1 MMGMVKIRVDL
12 ILSDKNG
19 GSDGSHQKE
28 ETRLNRRFDQ
38 IEQRAPGKLGR
49 VFAALR
55 RPSMAFVRIPLGV
68 ILVIGGVFSILPFL
82 GLWMLPIGLL
92 LLAIDLPFL
101 RGPINRVALWVE
113 RKWNVW
119 RRG

>member
-1 MMGMVKIRVDL
+1 MNE
-12 ILSDKNG
+12 KNG
-19 GSDGSHQKE
+19 GPDSSQQKE

-38 IEQRAPGKLGR
+38 IEQRAPGGLGR
-49 VFAALR
+49 IFAALR
-55 RPSMAFVRIPLGV
+55 RPSMAFVRIPLGL
-68 ILVIGGVFSILPFL
+68 ILVIGGVFSILPLL

-101 RGPINRVALWVE
+101 RWPLNRAVAWIE
-113 RKWNVW
+113 RKWRVW

>member
-1 MMGMVKIRVDL
+1 M
-12 ILSDKNG
+12 SDKNG
-19 GSDGSHQKE
+19 GSDTLHQKE

-38 IEQRAPGKLGR
+38 IEQQAPGKLGR
-49 VFAALR
+49 VFATLR
-55 RPSMAFVRIPLGV
+55 RPAMVFVRVPLGL

-101 RGPINRVALWVE
+101 RWPLNRAVAWVE
-113 RKWNVW
+113 RKWSVW